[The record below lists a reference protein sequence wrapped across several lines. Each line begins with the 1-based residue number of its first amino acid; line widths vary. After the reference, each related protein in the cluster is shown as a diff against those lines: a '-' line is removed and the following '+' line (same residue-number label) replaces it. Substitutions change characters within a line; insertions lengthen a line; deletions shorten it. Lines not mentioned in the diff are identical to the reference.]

1 VLIALCQVL
10 IDNKKLLKQ
19 YWTREVQGHS
29 GDVIGSI
36 FDLHNLLSRKE
47 FDFVDSA
54 FFALGYVL

>member
-1 VLIALCQVL
+1 MTTKNC
-10 IDNKKLLKQ
+10 LKH

-36 FDLHNLLSRKE
+36 FALHNLLSRNE